1 MKIENLVTNNTATQ
15 NALQD
20 QQKVSSNMVGDTK
33 QAEIKENSSTC
44 LDETISSVEKA
55 NKMLFKNNTHL
66 KFEVNEECDRV
77 IVRII
82 DDETGEVLKEIPDED
97 FVEMMHKLCEIA
109 GIFVDER
116 C

>member
-1 MKIENLVTNNTATQ
+1 MKIDSVMPKSTSIQ
-15 NALQD
+15 NIVQD
-20 QQKVSSNMVGDTK
+20 QQKTSNALTDDKMLVK
-33 QAEIKENSSTC
+33 SEQNSSPSI
-44 LDETISSVEKA
+44 DETKSSVEKA

-66 KFEVNEECDRV
+66 KFDINEECERV

-82 DDETGEVLKEIPDED
+82 DDETGEVLKKIPDED

-109 GIFVDER
+109 GIFIDER